1 MLVSII
7 IPYYKSERFIK
18 KTIKSII
25 NQSYKNWEA
34 IIIDDENSKISL
46 RAISFFKDRRIK
58 IFKNINNKGVAKTR
72 NFGISKAKGNF
83 VAFIDSDDYWH
94 KDKLK
99 FQISFMR
106 KNNYNI
112 SYTSYTAFENN
123 KDVKYFVKAKNILNF
138 SSFIKSNPVCCSS
151 VVLKKKCLSKNPFPN
166 LKTKEDYALWLN
178 ISKKYNFYPIKKNL
192 TFHRI
197 RKESLSSFHLNKFIN
212 AFTIYNNFL
221 RLNIV
226 YSFYCVVRLYMNA
239 FIKKYL

>member
-7 IPYYKSERFIK
+7 IPYYKSERFIR
-18 KTIKSII
+18 KTIASII

-46 RAISFFKDRRIK
+46 RAISFLKDRRIK
-58 IFKNINNKGVAKTR
+58 ILKNINNKGVAKTR
-72 NFGISKAKGNF
+72 NIGISKAKGSL
-83 VAFIDSDDYWH
+83 VAFLDSDDYWH

-99 FQISFMR
+99 FQISLMR

-112 SYTSYTAFENN
+112 SYTSYTAFEKN
-123 KDVKYFVKAKNILNF
+123 KDVKYFVKAKSRLKF
-138 SSFIKSNPVCCSS
+138 SSLIKSNPICCSS
-151 VVLKKKCLSKNPFPN
+151 VVVKKKFLSKNPFPN
-166 LKTKEDYALWLN
+166 LKTKEDYALWLK
-178 ISKKYNFYPIKKNL
+178 ISKKYDFYPIDKNL

-197 RKESLSSFHLNKFIN
+197 RKDSLSSFHFNKLIN

-226 YSFYCVVRLYMNA
+226 YSFYCVVRLYINA